1 MSSLLTRN
9 SVVQFLVTWLPVSVP
24 TFCIPSRSAPSM
36 DIKAKKKKL
45 SFFHAF
51 ELETRIV
58 NFHFHFFAYSYNLDS
73 SAIGFLDD
81 SRRLNVAIT
90 RAKCSLFILGKSSI
104 LLHNPLWRALVLD
117 FKRRKMFVPFNES
130 FWEEN
135 RNLAFI
141 STASNNDNNK

>member
-1 MSSLLTRN
+1 
-9 SVVQFLVTWLPVSVP
+9 
-24 TFCIPSRSAPSM
+24 M

-45 SFFHAF
+45 SFFHAS